1 MKLRKGNRK
10 TKHIQGESTKYQII
24 KIYGFK
30 LRDIYRFKNE
40 FEKIYLRATPKRM
53 LPEIQRNNF
62 LENPGLSLVKSVQ
75 NIGAICERLRKPYSG
90 PKMMLSKKLSQLE
103 NLEIIWSVKLSIK
116 ILKELTTI
124 IGTIKDLIQLS
135 HRHNIKKKLYNTD
148 SIDKIYSMDMDE

>member
-1 MKLRKGNRK
+1 
-10 TKHIQGESTKYQII
+10 
-24 KIYGFK
+24 
-30 LRDIYRFKNE
+30 
-40 FEKIYLRATPKRM
+40 M

-135 HRHNIKKKLYNTD
+135 HRHNIETKLYNTD